1 MPESWRIHTS
11 PIIGIFSAREFPLY
25 HTLGVMLASWR
36 SVLSFPFYLSSK
48 RGGHDQGKNYW
59 AIRRQSATFS
69 GAAHARRGS
78 PILEIRRFWRRHKK
92 AKDLSRS
99 RPQVI
104 ITDVGHDHNAKL
116 TADERDFS
124 DEAPKARFHRL

>member
-11 PIIGIFSAREFPLY
+11 PIIGIFCAREFPLY

-36 SVLSFPFYLSSK
+36 SVLSFLSYPSSK
-48 RGGHDQGKNYW
+48 CEGYDQGKNYR

-92 AKDLSRS
+92 LRIFSRS
-99 RPQVI
+99 Q
-104 ITDVGHDHNAKL
+104 TL
-116 TADERDFS
+116 TEVRS
-124 DEAPKARFHRL
+124 EEQTS